1 MLVNRFVAL
10 ILFCYKYV
18 LLEVFDME
26 MQQIFG
32 QRLEQLLSEKGI
44 SQGEF
49 AEAVNCSRQSINFY
63 ILGKRNPDIA
73 LAGKMAEYLGVSC
86 DYLVGLSNIREDK
99 SSNLT
104 ADQLGLTDDSMK
116 FFAGLQLMATGKTNF
131 MKNDYEA
138 IGFDYEKEIVPYNM
152 EQGKITLKLLND
164 LISHERFGILLQYIK
179 RYRDIANGNDTMAI
193 LQDFMVELE
202 SPFTGKIYGGKE
214 ENMEMMKEF
223 CLHIASKYFD
233 EIVKDIV
240 TD

>member
-1 MLVNRFVAL
+1 
-10 ILFCYKYV
+10 
-18 LLEVFDME
+18 
-26 MQQIFG
+26 
-32 QRLEQLLSEKGI
+32 
-44 SQGEF
+44 
-49 AEAVNCSRQSINFY
+49 
-63 ILGKRNPDIA
+63 
-73 LAGKMAEYLGVSC
+73 
-86 DYLVGLSNIREDK
+86 
-99 SSNLT
+99 
-104 ADQLGLTDDSMK
+104 
-116 FFAGLQLMATGKTNF
+116 MATGKTNF

-223 CLHIASKYFD
+223 CLFLVLITLAKALQ
-233 EIVKDIV
+233 VRQ
-240 TD
+240 